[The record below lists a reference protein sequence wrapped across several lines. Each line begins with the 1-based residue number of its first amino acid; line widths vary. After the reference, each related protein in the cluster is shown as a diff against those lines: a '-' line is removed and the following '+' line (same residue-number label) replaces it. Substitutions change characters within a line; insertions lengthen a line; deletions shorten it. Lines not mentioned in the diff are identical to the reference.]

1 MRSKHDLLNYKAPI
15 NLCTKIST
23 VNKRCGPN
31 KKTNPNPR
39 ILNCFYYSLS
49 KFGQHFTVL
58 SGNGNKMLTQ
68 TACSKGK

>member
-15 NLCTKIST
+15 NLRTKISN
-23 VNKRCGPN
+23 VNAVRTTTK
-31 KKTNPNPR
+31 NPNSR

-58 SGNGNKMLTQ
+58 SGNGNKMFTQ